1 MDIQASFL
9 TKQRIAFIAIVS
21 AILIIFTSSL
31 AYGELKKSIDKD
43 AQNIKTEEKY
53 KDDLEMRLSREA
65 KATVLALGNNETFG
79 GNYSLIINTI
89 SNKMEIIEKN
99 EIKKV
104 KLAYTKKVVKNP
116 KMEKGTLKVVR
127 KGKTGEK
134 KVTMK
139 VAYRDGKAISR
150 KVASVK
156 ITKHPVNKI
165 TMKGTK
171 KKAIASRGGSIV
183 YRRAFVANASAYWA
197 GSCGKKAGSAG
208 YGITASGARLKKGIV
223 AVDPRVIPLGTWL
236 YVEGYGV
243 ALAAD
248 TGSAIKGNRID
259 LGFATA
265 SQSINFG
272 RKNLK
277 VFILD
282 RPRFS
287 F

>member
-1 MDIQASFL
+1 MNTQASFL
-9 TKQRIAFIAIVS
+9 TKHKIAFIAIVS
-21 AILIIFTSSL
+21 AILIVFTSSL
-31 AYGELKKSIDKD
+31 AYGELKKSINND
-43 AQNIKTEEKY
+43 ALNIKAEEKF
-53 KDDLEMRLSREA
+53 KDDLGMRLNREA
-65 KATVLALGNNETFG
+65 KTSIVALGNNETFG
-79 GNYSLIINTI
+79 GNYSLIINAL
-89 SNKMEIIEKN
+89 SSKMEIIEKN

-104 KLAYTKKVVKNP
+104 KLAYTKKVIKNP

-127 KGKTGEK
+127 KGKAGEK

-139 VAYRDGKAISR
+139 VTYRSGKAISR
-150 KVASVK
+150 EVASVQ
-156 ITKHPVNKI
+156 ITKNPVNKI
-165 TMKGTK
+165 TMEGTK
-171 KKAIASRGGSIV
+171 KKAITSRGSMV

-197 GSCGKKAGSAG
+197 GSCGKKKGSAG
-208 YGITASGARLKKGIV
+208 YGITSSGEKLKKGIV

-236 YVEGYGV
+236 YIEGYGE

-248 TGSAIKGNRID
+248 TGSAIKGNKID

-272 RKNLK
+272 RKNIK

>member
-1 MDIQASFL
+1 MDLQASFL
-9 TKQRIAFIAIVS
+9 TKQKIAFIAIVS
-21 AILIIFTSSL
+21 AILIVFTSSL
-31 AYGELKKSIDKD
+31 AYAELKKGIDND
-43 AQNIKTEEKY
+43 ALNIKTEKKF

-65 KATVLALGNNETFG
+65 KITLIALGNNETFG
-79 GNYSLIINTI
+79 KNYSLIINTI
-89 SNKMEIIEKN
+89 SSKMEIIEKN
-99 EIKKV
+99 EVKKV
-104 KLAYTKKVVKNP
+104 KLAYTKKVIKNP
-116 KMEKGTLKVVR
+116 KMGKGTKKVVR

-139 VAYRDGKAISR
+139 VTYRDGKAIDR

-156 ITKHPVNKI
+156 ITKQPVNKI
-165 TMKGTK
+165 TMVGTK
-171 KKAIASRGGSIV
+171 KKVTTSRGKII
-183 YRRAFVANASAYWA
+183 YRKSFTANASAYWA
-197 GSCGKKAGSAG
+197 GSCGKKKGSAG
-208 YGITASGARLKKGIV
+208 YGITASGKKLKKGIV

-248 TGSAIKGNRID
+248 TGGAIKGNKID

-272 RKNLK
+272 RKNIK
-277 VFILD
+277 VFIMD

>member
-1 MDIQASFL
+1 MDLLASFL
-9 TKQRIAFIAIVS
+9 TKHKIAFIATVS
-21 AILIIFTSSL
+21 AILIVFTSSL
-31 AYGELKKSIDKD
+31 AYGELKKDIDND
-43 AQNIKTEEKY
+43 ALNIRTEEKF

-65 KATVLALGNNETFG
+65 KATIVALGNTETFG
-79 GNYSLIINTI
+79 ENYTLIINAI
-89 SNKMEIIEKN
+89 SYKMGIIEKN

-104 KLAYTKKVVKNP
+104 KLAYTKKVIKNP
-116 KMEKGTLKVVR
+116 KMKKGSLKIIR

-134 KVTMK
+134 KVITK
-139 VAYRDGKAISR
+139 VTYRDGKAISR

-165 TMKGTK
+165 TMEGTK
-171 KKAIASRGGSIV
+171 KKVTTSRGSVV
-183 YRRAFVANASAYWA
+183 YRRSFTANASAYWA
-197 GSCGKKAGSAG
+197 GSCGKKKGSAG
-208 YGITASGARLKKGIV
+208 YGITASGAKLKKGIV

-248 TGSAIKGNRID
+248 TGSAIKGNKID

-272 RKNLK
+272 RRNVK